1 VTTPYL
7 IMAIVTLLAVNTIDL
22 YSSGLTLQA
31 IGLKIKRWQCVLVDM
46 VIATVVAAVAIFNAD
61 FNRIYSDFLSLL
73 IVWLSPWL
81 AIYLVDWLM
90 RRGQYD
96 AGALLQD
103 RGGRYWRNGGFHIP
117 GVVAQLAGMAAACL
131 WIDSPAF
138 VGPLS
143 SRTAGSDF
151 SFFMGLVVGGVLYYL
166 LARTSVRE
174 QIAEPDTATAGV
186 S

>member
-1 VTTPYL
+1 
-7 IMAIVTLLAVNTIDL
+7 MAIVTLLAVNTIDL

-46 VIATVVAAVAIFNAD
+46 VIATVVAAIAIFNSD
-61 FNRIYSDFLSLL
+61 FNRVYSDFLSLL

-81 AIYLVDWLM
+81 AIYLVDWVM

-117 GVVAQLAGMAAACL
+117 GVVAQLAGMVAACL

-174 QIAEPDTATAGV
+174 QIAEPDPATAGV